1 MSLDYSQIF
10 GYNLHKE
17 LPNIWLYWREGELLS
32 AHDFDKETEKEQ
44 TLFYS
49 LCCREDRQKLTR
61 EIPMTFND
69 FLRISCILF
78 HMDFT
83 FYETHLNEL
92 FQNFI
97 SKKNTCWHAIM
108 IFCWNTLTITKMNVL
123 KKKSESGLLNSV
135 TRLQTNQCRLTAA
148 KDWK

>member
-1 MSLDYSQIF
+1 M
-10 GYNLHKE
+10 
-17 LPNIWLYWREGELLS
+17 S

-92 FQNFI
+92 FPEFYQQKEHMLTRHHDILLEYPDYYEDECFEEKIRIWLTEFCDQITDKSMQTDCRKRLKIDFKHNGKPFI
-97 SKKNTCWHAIM
+97 
-108 IFCWNTLTITKMNVL
+108 L
-123 KKKSESGLLNSV
+123 
-135 TRLQTNQCRLTAA
+135 
-148 KDWK
+148 